1 MGLSSY
7 LTYTVTSLELGD
19 ITNDH
24 TQLDWVTRAKVP
36 HVLSSLT
43 RCVDTFSICKTQL
56 IFEEL
61 STRFIT
67 PCFPAQKIVFSLLF
81 SEGHIF
87 TFNY

>member
-36 HVLSSLT
+36 RSVS
-43 RCVDTFSICKTQL
+43 
-56 IFEEL
+56 
-61 STRFIT
+61 
-67 PCFPAQKIVFSLLF
+67 
-81 SEGHIF
+81 GHIHPYLSELRRDF
-87 TFNY
+87 FWLASE

>member
-36 HVLSSLT
+36 HG
-43 RCVDTFSICKTQL
+43 
-56 IFEEL
+56 
-61 STRFIT
+61 
-67 PCFPAQKIVFSLLF
+67 IVFA
-81 SEGHIF
+81 
-87 TFNY
+87 